1 MTEKKIG
8 FWSLTALV
16 VGNLVGAGVF
26 MLPANLAAFKGI
38 SLLGWGLASFGAV
51 LLAMIF
57 AQLSAKLPISGGPY
71 VYVRQAFGEKMGFFT
86 CWGYWMMAWISNLS
100 LVIGIVG
107 YLLPLLP
114 TTYTSYSMHLQVLVL
129 SLLTAFNLLSVNV
142 TAKGELLMTIFKVVP
157 LLLLPIIGL
166 FWINPEH
173 FQVISPE
180 KFEFWE
186 SFSTAAFL
194 ALWGFVGLE
203 TGTVPGDQVH
213 NPSKIIPRAILTG
226 TFIAMTVYIL
236 GTIATIGIIPSEI
249 LMHSKAPYADIAS
262 HIFGGNWGIPI
273 SIITIISMVGALHGW
288 IFVVGQI
295 PLSAVKD
302 KLFPKIFGRL
312 NRFDSPHISILISS
326 LCTLSLI
333 FISHNEN
340 LGKQFQSIIE
350 ISLTLIFVI
359 YFLCV
364 LSFIKLTRVERP
376 LTFNETILSIASI
389 IFIFWAIWAAS
400 FEMVLLSLGGFASGI
415 PVYLWVRSENQ
426 NFSKKTS

>member
-1 MTEKKIG
+1 MTQKKIG

-26 MLPANLAAFKGI
+26 MLPANLAPFKGI
-38 SLLGWGLASFGAV
+38 SLLGWIAASCGAV
-51 LLAMIF
+51 MLAMIF
-57 AQLSAKLPISGGPY
+57 AKLSGKLPLSGGPY
-71 VYVRQAFGEKMGFFT
+71 VYVREAFGEKMGFAT

-107 YLLPLLP
+107 YMLPLLP
-114 TTYTSYSMHLQVLVL
+114 AGYDAYSMHLQILVL
-129 SLLTAFNLLSVNV
+129 SLLTAFNLLSVSV
-142 TAKGELLMTIFKVVP
+142 TAKGELLLTIFKIIP
-157 LLLLPIIGL
+157 LLLLPLIGL
-166 FWINPEH
+166 FWINIDH
-173 FQVISPE
+173 FEITSPDSF
-180 KFEFWE
+180 KFWE
-186 SFSTAAFL
+186 SFNTVTFL
-194 ALWGFVGLE
+194 TLWGFVGLE
-203 TGTVPGDQVH
+203 TGTVPGEQVD
-213 NPSKIIPRAILTG
+213 NPSKTIPRAVLTG

-236 GTIATIGIIPSEI
+236 GTIATIGIIPCDV

-262 HIFGGNWGIPI
+262 HIFGGNWGVPI
-273 SIITIISMVGALHGW
+273 SIITIISMIGALHGW

-302 KLFPKIFGRL
+302 GLFPKIFGKL
-312 NRFDSPHISILISS
+312 NRFDAPHISILISS

-364 LSFIKLTRVERP
+364 LSFIKLTKKERP
-376 LTFNETILSIASI
+376 LSWIEMSLALLST
-389 IFIFWAIWAAS
+389 IFILWAMWAAS
-400 FEMVLLSLGGFASGI
+400 VEMVLLSLCGFIIGI
-415 PVYLWVRSENQ
+415 PVYIWVKRENKVCVSA
-426 NFSKKTS
+426 N